1 MTTPTVTAAPNT
13 AIYVYTE
20 SMPLDT
26 DGIDLQLLGCT
37 VTTAD
42 VSGTLSATA
51 CVGNTTP
58 FTTVTFPGQLCRDG
72 VYTKLKE
79 PLS

>member
-13 AIYVYTE
+13 VIYVCTE

-37 VTTAD
+37 VTTVD

-58 FTTVTFPGQLCRDG
+58 FTPS
-72 VYTKLKE
+72 
-79 PLS
+79 LSQEDNSKHAAMSGWCIY